1 MIVGR
6 NSLIHWTCFIEVVC
20 LLSIFAACSN
30 SEEVAEIIP
39 DPDSELYFAKSIDF
53 SSDSGEEVI
62 SFTTNKDWTISISES
77 GGYIDWCSVFPTE
90 GKAGEN
96 QVKVIVT
103 ENTDIVDRN
112 VTLTLKA
119 QNLTKQIVVTQKQK
133 DAITLTASRFELD
146 RNGGEIQVEVKANV
160 DYNVIIPQQY
170 QDWIHEKEVTFN
182 QYTFEIDKSME
193 YDKREGE
200 IIFQSGNL
208 EEVLNIYQS
217 GGGIL
222 LLTQNKY
229 IVSSK
234 GEDIAVE
241 LKSNCEFDI
250 DMPSVD
256 WITTTKTRNVSS
268 HTLYYTIAPNETYEQ
283 RETEIIYS
291 DKNNPSLKDTLT
303 IIQAQKDVIL
313 LSGKKF
319 EMPALG
325 GFVEIYVESNVD
337 YSFKIDEASSSWIKC
352 IPNYRSRNVVREK
365 SVFQVSE
372 NVTSERRIGNIFL
385 VSSESSVTDTVQI
398 IQAAKTIVEEKSV
411 TVTVEKA
418 GILRGMLG
426 TDVNMI
432 TRLKVIGPINGTDLR
447 TLREMAGVDFYG
459 NTTSGQLREL
469 DLTQATI
476 CSGGDDYMEHWDSDN
491 IVNSIPVACF
501 MYSNLVSVSLPINL
515 KSIENQAFFW
525 CEKLENVVIPSTC
538 RRIGMNA
545 FGVTSLASIDIP
557 RGVGDI
563 GIKAF
568 DRCYNLKSIN
578 VHADNISYSSVN
590 GILCD
595 DAMETLLYYPSGKGE
610 INIPDNVK
618 YIDESAFD
626 DCVRSKSLFIP
637 ANVVTI
643 PSKACM
649 YMSQLSSIEV
659 DINNKYYTSIDGV
672 LYSKNVTD
680 LVACPKLKESLV
692 IPESVQFISS
702 YACWKCANL
711 REVKMHDNI
720 SVIGEN
726 AFYECTNLADIVF
739 SSNLI
744 NIDASAFFNCTRLT
758 TISLP
763 KSLSSLGNAAFCGCE
778 NLMVIYSWRDF
789 PPLIGDNAF
798 YRISPNCIVYVPQNC
813 KESYLNNKEWGNLT
827 ILEME

>member
-1 MIVGR
+1 
-6 NSLIHWTCFIEVVC
+6 
-20 LLSIFAACSN
+20 
-30 SEEVAEIIP
+30 
-39 DPDSELYFAKSIDF
+39 
-53 SSDSGEEVI
+53 
-62 SFTTNKDWTISISES
+62 
-77 GGYIDWCSVFPTE
+77 
-90 GKAGEN
+90 
-96 QVKVIVT
+96 
-103 ENTDIVDRN
+103 
-112 VTLTLKA
+112 
-119 QNLTKQIVVTQKQK
+119 
-133 DAITLTASRFELD
+133 
-146 RNGGEIQVEVKANV
+146 
-160 DYNVIIPQQY
+160 
-170 QDWIHEKEVTFN
+170 
-182 QYTFEIDKSME
+182 
-193 YDKREGE
+193 
-200 IIFQSGNL
+200 
-208 EEVLNIYQS
+208 
-217 GGGIL
+217 
-222 LLTQNKY
+222 
-229 IVSSK
+229 
-234 GEDIAVE
+234 
-241 LKSNCEFDI
+241 
-250 DMPSVD
+250 
-256 WITTTKTRNVSS
+256 
-268 HTLYYTIAPNETYEQ
+268 
-283 RETEIIYS
+283 
-291 DKNNPSLKDTLT
+291 
-303 IIQAQKDVIL
+303 
-313 LSGKKF
+313 
-319 EMPALG
+319 
-325 GFVEIYVESNVD
+325 
-337 YSFKIDEASSSWIKC
+337 
-352 IPNYRSRNVVREK
+352 
-365 SVFQVSE
+365 
-372 NVTSERRIGNIFL
+372 
-385 VSSESSVTDTVQI
+385 
-398 IQAAKTIVEEKSV
+398 
-411 TVTVEKA
+411 
-418 GILRGMLG
+418 MLG

-491 IVNSIPVACF
+491 IANSIPVACF

-798 YRISPNCIVYVPQNC
+798 SGCSSLSSVEIPSSVISIGDAAFSGAVDFVMLKSETPVAVGNGVFSSAFSKIAHEVTFVVPGGSVEAYREAWSSWCPAAYICSDSRQHDWEVTVVAEDNASGLLNAIAGGMDDEVMWNVFRLKISGTINSYDFMIMRNKMLNLRYLDLSEAQVVYNAYEHYQGYHSNDNELPGYAFYRSNLMEC
-813 KESYLNNKEWGNLT
+813 KLPKNLT
-827 ILEME
+827 CIGGSAFEGCLLRNIVIPESVEVVGHAAFSLCRFMEDVQFPSTLKV